1 MHHYRHVISQT
12 SSLKGNR
19 TRIRTC
25 VRMPWAN
32 AVLFGYRHWKPQN
45 RILRKQ
51 STAREKDRI
60 VMQFFISFMEFFW
73 KKKTLLLAVTFR
85 CCFISLSWLVSL
97 LLLFVNYSV
106 FKISSFVALQPFFFS
121 TEQSWKCFKQ
131 SFAKL
136 NNEMP
141 KNVTIISNR
150 SFVLWMTSFIRLNQI
165 KSVK

>member
-60 VMQFFISFMEFFW
+60 VMQFFISFMEFFL
-73 KKKTLLLAVTFR
+73 KKKLFCLLLRFDAVLFLFLDWYH
-85 CCFISLSWLVSL
+85 CCYF
-97 LLLFVNYSV
+97 FVNYSV

-141 KNVTIISNR
+141 KNVTIILNQ

>member
-73 KKKTLLLAVTFR
+73 KKK
-85 CCFISLSWLVSL
+85 
-97 LLLFVNYSV
+97 N
-106 FKISSFVALQPFFFS
+106 
-121 TEQSWKCFKQ
+121 
-131 SFAKL
+131 SFACCYVSML
-136 NNEMP
+136 FYFSFLTGIT
-141 KNVTIISNR
+141 VATFLSIIL
-150 SFVLWMTSFIRLNQI
+150 FL
-165 KSVK
+165 KSVVLLPCNHFFLDWTVLEMLQTKFCKIK

>member
-73 KKKTLLLAVTFR
+73 KKKLFCLLLRFDAVLFLFLDWYH
-85 CCFISLSWLVSL
+85 CCYFLSIILFLKSVVL
-97 LLLFVNYSV
+97 LPWNH
-106 FKISSFVALQPFFFS
+106 FFFRLKS
-121 TEQSWKCFKQ
+121 L
-131 SFAKL
+131 A
-136 NNEMP
+136 NA
-141 KNVTIISNR
+141 SNK
-150 SFVLWMTSFIRLNQI
+150 VLQN
-165 KSVK
+165 